1 MVPDDAGGT
10 AAVADAAA
18 GTCSSCGWGT
28 GPAGV
33 GRAALPPPAG
43 AAAGAAAV
51 VVVAVDVAGPARH
64 SAAASAAGWAARSRT

>member
-1 MVPDDAGGT
+1 MVPGDAGGT

-33 GRAALPPPAG
+33 GRAAPPPPAG
-43 AAAGAAAV
+43 ADAVAAAAV
-51 VVVAVDVAGPARH
+51 VVAAAVAPERH
-64 SAAASAAGWAARSRT
+64 SAAASAAGWAGRSRT